1 MKTCEKNHQQYSIG
15 IRRGKTLHYYAIVSE
30 SSEVAVKRAKKIF
43 IRDYGDSIF
52 RKMIVRENVTGYP
65 LTKIGC

>member
-30 SSEVAVKRAKKIF
+30 SSEVAVKRARKIF
-43 IRDYGDSIF
+43 I
-52 RKMIVRENVTGYP
+52 KMIVRENVTGYP

>member
-15 IRRGKTLHYYAIVSE
+15 IRRGKTVHYYAIVSE

-43 IRDYGDSIF
+43 IR
-52 RKMIVRENVTGYP
+52 
-65 LTKIGC
+65 